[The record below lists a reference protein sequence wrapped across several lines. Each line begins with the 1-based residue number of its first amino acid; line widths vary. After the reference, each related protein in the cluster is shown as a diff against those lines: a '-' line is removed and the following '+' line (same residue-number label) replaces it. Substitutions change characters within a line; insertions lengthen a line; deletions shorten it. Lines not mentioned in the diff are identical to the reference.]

1 MLAPV
6 LRQPLQQ
13 IASEQIDVFGEVLR
27 DHINLAL
34 WQRRLPAQ
42 ISDFAQAVLAQGMPL
57 AESIVLDLVDDDSSP
72 DLSGLVSHYS
82 DLPGQQAF
90 LADVAWLVSAFAC
103 LLDAR
108 RIGLRLRILD
118 KAMCPRFHVDHVP
131 VRLITSYAGVGSEWL
146 EEGVMARRRLG
157 DPAAEPGDPALIQR
171 AEAGHVLLAKG
182 EKWIGNEGGG
192 LIHRSP
198 QPPAGERRLLLTLDW
213 LA

>member
-6 LRQPLQQ
+6 LRHPLQQ
-13 IASEQIDVFGEVLR
+13 VSSEQIDVLGEVLR
-27 DHINLAL
+27 DEVNLAV
-34 WQRRLPAQ
+34 WQRQLPAQ
-42 ISDFAQAVLAQGMPL
+42 ISDFASALLAQGEPL
-57 AESIVLDLVDDDSSP
+57 GQSIVLELASP
-72 DLSGLVSHYS
+72 ESEPNLSGLVDGYS
-82 DLPGQQAF
+82 DLPGQAAF
-90 LADVAWLVSAFAC
+90 LQDVSWLISAFAC
-103 LLDAR
+103 LFDAK

-157 DPAAEPGDPALIQR
+157 DPGAEPSDPALIQR

>member
-13 IASEQIDVFGEVLR
+13 VRSEQIEVLSEVLR
-27 DHINLAL
+27 EEINLAV
-34 WQRRLPAQ
+34 WQRQLPTQ
-42 ISDFAQAVLAQGMPL
+42 ISDFASALL
-57 AESIVLDLVDDDSSP
+57 AEGAPIGHSIVLELANPESTP
-72 DLSGLVSHYS
+72 NLSGLVDGYS
-82 DLPGQQAF
+82 DLPGQAAF
-90 LADVAWLVSAFAC
+90 VQDVSWLVSAFAC
-103 LLDAR
+103 LFDAK

-131 VRLITSYAGVGSEWL
+131 VRLITCYAGLGSEWL
-146 EEGVMARRRLG
+146 EEGVMARRHLG
-157 DPAAEPGDPALIQR
+157 DPVAEPSDATLIQR
-171 AEAGHVLLAKG
+171 ATSGHVLLAKG